1 MTYMI
6 ETKTRSKGYSLSVEE
21 GGLISQDSGIKPE
34 IQGQWGTHQLSPA
47 DGRTSH
53 DREGK

>member
-21 GGLISQDSGIKPE
+21 GGLISQDSGNKPE

-47 DGRTSH
+47 DDRTSH